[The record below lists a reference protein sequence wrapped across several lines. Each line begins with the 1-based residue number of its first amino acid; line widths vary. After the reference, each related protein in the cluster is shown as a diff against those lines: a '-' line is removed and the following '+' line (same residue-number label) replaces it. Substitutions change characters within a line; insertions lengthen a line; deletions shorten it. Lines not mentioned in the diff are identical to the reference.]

1 MSKMVNTERGDL
13 ESRTFLLYPRMMD
26 NTTYFD
32 SEILIN
38 GQQRHLLLY
47 YDEKFTDM
55 GIRVTNLR
63 CYQKLIRSFER
74 TMLNIVALIE
84 NDSKRSVVMF
94 GETLIVD
101 REISKRWRES
111 G

>member
-1 MSKMVNTERGDL
+1 
-13 ESRTFLLYPRMMD
+13 MMD

-38 GQQRHLLLY
+38 GQHNHLLLY
-47 YDEKFTDM
+47 YDEKFIDM

-63 CYQKLIRSFER
+63 CYKKLISSFER

-84 NDSKRSVVMF
+84 NDSRRSVVMF

-101 REISKRWRES
+101 REISKRWHES